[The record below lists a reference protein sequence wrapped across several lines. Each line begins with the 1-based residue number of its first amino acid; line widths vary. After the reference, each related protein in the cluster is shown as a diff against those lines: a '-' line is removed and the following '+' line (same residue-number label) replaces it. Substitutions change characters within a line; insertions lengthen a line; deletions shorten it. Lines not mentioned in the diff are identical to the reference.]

1 MYDQKAEGS
10 WLCVCVDLLEVF
22 WSAPLLKTDHTVENG
37 AFVLLQAAVGSPL
50 CIYTLCTVEHQT
62 YHSPSTWQRWHQAVY
77 IVSGFR
83 LISMETPGG
92 RDFIPILQ
100 ISNVAF
106 KDGNRINAVLSRPAS
121 MLTHVGCVLT
131 LKGDSV
137 KVRSLWFLGT
147 KISRLG
153 KVPHHYLG
161 PPTTFHTSQ
170 VSAGFWN
177 VYL

>member
-1 MYDQKAEGS
+1 MCLCRFAGGFLICSVAEDGPH
-10 WLCVCVDLLEVF
+10 CGK
-22 WSAPLLKTDHTVENG
+22 WSICLAPSSSRVSLVYLHTLYSGTSNISFTQYLTEM
-37 AFVLLQAAVGSPL
+37 A
-50 CIYTLCTVEHQT
+50 QT
-62 YHSPSTWQRWHQAVY
+62 VY

-106 KDGNRINAVLSRPAS
+106 KDGNRINAMLSHSAS
-121 MLTHVGCVLT
+121 MLTHVGCVLM

-170 VSAGFWN
+170 VSARFWN